1 MHFPHQ
7 TNEVVCNYFV
17 LGLVIFRGNEGTV
30 YMYPLS
36 KVYSI
41 KTGRN
46 LFSDNFFLTEFFY
59 LLLTFCPSRKAI
71 RATVILMPLL
81 GLTNLIMLFNPN
93 DGGSYA
99 SVYQV
104 TNVVLHSNQVSDKV

>member
-41 KTGRN
+41 KTGLI
-46 LFSDNFFLTEFFY
+46 LFSDNFFLTEFF
-59 LLLTFCPSRKAI
+59 LL
-71 RATVILMPLL
+71 VIDLL
-81 GLTNLIMLFNPN
+81 SFQKSNKSN
-93 DGGSYA
+93 S
-99 SVYQV
+99 
-104 TNVVLHSNQVSDKV
+104 HSNAASWTDQSNHVI